1 MICCHRSSRVVCR
14 SDLDLLERL
23 YGCTAGTCSPATGR
37 QLNRRLRRVYVVA
50 ACAGAVLIALALA
63 FSLHSR
69 PSPKSPST
77 AAYTPTSAP
86 VDLVDA
92 ASIAL
97 QDCARAVPPS
107 IPDGT
112 RATRAEMTAARSAFQ
127 AYDTATNTYIHCV
140 DTAIEHIA
148 NQYATVASPS
158 ELKSLKAFG
167 RGAHDTAIDQ
177 EQSVA
182 DQFNTQIRT
191 YRARHPQS

>member
-1 MICCHRSSRVVCR
+1 MIV
-14 SDLDLLERL
+14 
-23 YGCTAGTCSPATGR
+23 
-37 QLNRRLRRVYVVA
+37 
-50 ACAGAVLIALALA
+50 LALV
-63 FSLHSR
+63 FLLHSR
-69 PSPKSPST
+69 SSPKSVST
-77 AAYTPTSAP
+77 DTYRPTSAP

-97 QDCARAVPPS
+97 QDCARAVPPAV
-107 IPDGT
+107 PDGT

-140 DTAIEHIA
+140 DTAIERIG

-177 EQSVA
+177 EQAVA

-191 YRARHPQS
+191 YRASHPQS

>member
-1 MICCHRSSRVVCR
+1 M
-14 SDLDLLERL
+14 
-23 YGCTAGTCSPATGR
+23 
-37 QLNRRLRRVYVVA
+37 NRRLRWVYVVA
-50 ACAGAVLIALALA
+50 ACAGAALIALAVV

-69 PSPKSPST
+69 PAPKSVST
-77 AAYTPTSAP
+77 DAPTPTSAP

-107 IPDGT
+107 VPDGT
-112 RATRAEMTAARSAFQ
+112 HATRAEMTAARSAFQ

-140 DTAIEHIA
+140 DTAIERIA

-177 EQSVA
+177 EQAVA
-182 DQFNTQIRT
+182 DQFNTQIRA

>member
-1 MICCHRSSRVVCR
+1 M
-14 SDLDLLERL
+14 
-23 YGCTAGTCSPATGR
+23 
-37 QLNRRLRRVYVVA
+37 NRRLRWVYVVA
-50 ACAGAVLIALALA
+50 ACAGVALIALALA

-69 PSPKSPST
+69 SSPKSVST
-77 AAYTPTSAP
+77 GAYTPTSAP

-127 AYDTATNTYIHCV
+127 AYDTATNTYTHCV

-182 DQFNTQIRT
+182 DQFNTQIHT

>member
-1 MICCHRSSRVVCR
+1 
-14 SDLDLLERL
+14 
-23 YGCTAGTCSPATGR
+23 
-37 QLNRRLRRVYVVA
+37 LNRRLRWLYVVA
-50 ACAGAVLIALALA
+50 ACAGVALIALALV

-69 PSPKSPST
+69 SSPKSVST
-77 AAYTPTSAP
+77 GAYTPTSAP

-127 AYDTATNTYIHCV
+127 AYDTATNTYTHCV

-191 YRARHPQS
+191 YRTRHPQS